1 MAQDLFGSIL
11 SGLLVQVLGQFCKSA
26 NLVHK
31 DKSIRVFIF
40 KSINTLCKEKMFKLD
55 NTIAVNLVS
64 LRERDSRILLFSNEL
79 N

>member
-1 MAQDLFGSIL
+1 
-11 SGLLVQVLGQFCKSA
+11 
-26 NLVHK
+26 
-31 DKSIRVFIF
+31 
-40 KSINTLCKEKMFKLD
+40 MFKLD